1 MRAPALDR
9 RAPGRH
15 TALIVTFLLRP
26 LLHQRRGFALGLLAL
41 SVGCGDALPLDANL
55 GPFVYEVDLARITLP
70 EPWRSGTTLAALSCQ
85 SPAQCPTLG
94 PGAPALRCTAGLC
107 DPDPFPFD
115 LSMPEAIDLS
125 TSVPGLESL
134 GGSLQSVTITT
145 VRYAGRSASA
155 SVAVGPTDLYW
166 GPESA
171 SGIGSDGVRLLAR
184 VPVLRVDRTGALDGT
199 VSPNPDGAAALS
211 QHLTRT
217 SRRFRIF
224 ARAAVDLTPRG
235 ALPAGRASVSV
246 QLSVRVTGQLLP

>member
-9 RAPGRH
+9 AAPGRH
-15 TALIVTFLLRP
+15 TAPIVTFLLRP
-26 LLHQRRGFALGLLAL
+26 LPPRRWGFALGLLAL
-41 SVGCGDALPLDANL
+41 SAGCGDALPLDANL

-70 EPWRSGTTLAALSCQ
+70 EAWRSGSTLAALPCQ
-85 SPAQCPTLG
+85 SPNQCPALG
-94 PGAPALRCTAGLC
+94 PGAPTLRCTAGLC
-107 DPDPFPFD
+107 DPDPYAFE

-125 TSVPGLESL
+125 TSVPGLDAL

-145 VRYAGRSASA
+145 VRYAGRSSSA
-155 SVAVGPTDLYW
+155 SVSVGPTDLYW

-184 VPVLRVDRTGALDGT
+184 IPVLRVDRTGALDGT
-199 VSPNPDGAAALS
+199 VTPTADGAAALS

-224 ARAAVDLTPRG
+224 ARASVDLAPRG
-235 ALPAGRASVSV
+235 PLPAGRASVSV